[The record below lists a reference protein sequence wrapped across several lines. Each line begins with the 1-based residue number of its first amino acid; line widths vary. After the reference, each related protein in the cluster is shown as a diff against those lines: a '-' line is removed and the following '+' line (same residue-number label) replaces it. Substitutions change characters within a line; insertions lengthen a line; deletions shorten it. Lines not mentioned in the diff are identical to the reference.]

1 MHKIKN
7 KILIIGT
14 LTLISI
20 NVNAGWAKHRD
31 NFLKGFKNWVNS
43 NEQRYNNKKKTN
55 TNNSVSNT
63 NNNLNNSFETEVV
76 RLVNIERRKRG
87 ISPLSISSK
96 LSAAA
101 AIRANELTQKFS
113 HTRLDGSSYSTAVE
127 NTGYMYSYVGENIAA
142 GQKSP
147 QAVMDTWMNSNG
159 HRANILNPNYTEIGV
174 GVDYANNIYGIHWV
188 QLFGRPSR

>member
-1 MHKIKN
+1 MHKIKS

-113 HTRLDGSSYSTAVE
+113 PTRLDGSSYSTAVE